1 MTILDFCR
9 DQPAKTIPINL
20 NSSSNNRSISKKML
34 YSQRILNQPSKKV
47 TIRKT
52 PTNIPT
58 QPIYNGLKIP
68 QAVNRSIFSY
78 DSNNKI
84 RYSTDIEYDQSLI
97 NRPQAFHTH
106 NR

>member
-47 TIRKT
+47 TIRKA
-52 PTNIPT
+52 PAPVSV
-58 QPIYNGLKIP
+58 QPKYNGLKMP
-68 QAVNRSIFSY
+68 QSVPRSIFTY
-78 DSNNKI
+78 NNNNEI
-84 RYSTDIEYDQSLI
+84 RFSTDIGYNQDLI

-106 NR
+106 DR